1 MFYRYLYVI
10 EQSHRDLNSA
20 DMSPRARI
28 VKICMLDGSIQ
39 PIVEH
44 NITKP
49 QGIAVDYVEDR

>member
-20 DMSPRARI
+20 DMLPRARI
-28 VKICMLDGSIQ
+28 VKISMLDGSLW
-39 PIVEH
+39 PLVEH